1 MMLSGDTLMSP
12 MLSRRSGFA
21 LPVAVFAIVIIGAL
35 VAGAFFAS
43 TQEFR
48 IGTNTLQQTR
58 ALGAA
63 EFGLNETHANWNSA
77 WNNTM
82 QRGQVRT
89 LTPATSDG
97 SVATVRVTR
106 LNDQAFLV
114 ASEGSSGPA
123 RRRTAKLLVLNVPQ
137 LNMLAALTARGAT
150 KIGGSSFIDGNDH
163 TYDGWECPAAGP
175 PLPGIA
181 ASDTSEITRA
191 GCQNYNCV
199 AGSPKVVETPAAAD
213 TNTYFN
219 FGSLD
224 WAQLTAMASKLAS
237 GGKTALPSVV
247 NGACDEGDVNNWG
260 EPYKANG
267 GPCVDYYPIIYSDG
281 NLTMN
286 GGRGQGI
293 LLVEG
298 DLHVQGGFE
307 FFGPVIVRGILK
319 TSGTGGH
326 FNGGVLAANVD
337 LDQNVVIGNAVIEF
351 SRCTI
356 AKALNGSASLATA
369 VERAWYEVY

>member
-1 MMLSGDTLMSP
+1 MSRIH
-12 MLSRRSGFA
+12 SRRSGFA

-63 EFGLNETHANWNSA
+63 EFGLNQTQATWPVA
-77 WNNTM
+77 WNTSM
-82 QRGQVRT
+82 TQGQVRT

-97 SVATVRVTR
+97 SVSTVRVTR
-106 LNDQAFLV
+106 LSNQAFLV
-114 ASEGSSGPA
+114 ASEGSSGQA
-123 RRRTAKLLVLNVPQ
+123 RRRTAKLLVLNIPT

-163 TYDGWECPAAGP
+163 NYPGWDCPAPGVA
-175 PLPGIA
+175 LPGIA
-181 ASDTSEITRA
+181 ADDTTDITRA
-191 GCQNYNCV
+191 GCLNYSCV
-199 AGSPKVVETPAAAD
+199 EGNPKVVQDPAAAD
-213 TNTYFN
+213 TSTYFN
-219 FGSLD
+219 FGSLNWQD
-224 WAQLTAMASKLAS
+224 LTGMASKLAS
-237 GGKTALPSVV
+237 GGKTALPSVL
-247 NGACDEGDVNNWG
+247 NGVCDESNIDNWG
-260 EPYKANG
+260 EPIKAFG
-267 GPCVDYYPIIYSDG
+267 GPCVDYYPIIYANG
-281 NLTMN
+281 QLTMN

-307 FFGPVIVRGILK
+307 FFGPVIVRGTLK

-351 SRCTI
+351 SRCTLL
-356 AKALNGSASLATA
+356 KALNGSATPVSA

>member
-1 MMLSGDTLMSP
+1 MLSGETTMSA
-12 MLSRRSGFA
+12 MLSRRNGFA
-21 LPVAVFAIVIIGAL
+21 LPVAVFAIVIIGVL

-48 IGTNTLQQTR
+48 IGTNTIQQTR

-63 EFGLNETHANWNSA
+63 EFGLNQTHANWNTR
-77 WNNTM
+77 WNTTM
-82 QRGQVRT
+82 QRGQVQT

-97 SVATVRVTR
+97 SIARVRVTR

-114 ASEGSSGPA
+114 ASEGSSGQA

-163 TYDGWECPAAGP
+163 NYAGWDCPATGP
-175 PLPGIA
+175 SLAGIA
-181 ASDTSEITRA
+181 SSDTSQITAA
-191 GCQNYNCV
+191 GCTNYNCV
-199 AGSPKVVETPAAAD
+199 VGSPKVVQTPVAAD
-213 TNTYFN
+213 TSTYFN
-219 FGSLD
+219 FGSLN
-224 WAQLTAMASKLAS
+224 WTELRAMANKYAT
-237 GGKTALPSVV
+237 GGKTTLPTVA
-247 NGACDEGDVNNWG
+247 NGVCDENDPNNWG

-267 GPCVDYYPIIYSDG
+267 GPCVDYYPIIYADG
-281 NLTMN
+281 QLVMT

-307 FFGPVIVRGILK
+307 FFGPVIVRGMLK

-351 SRCTI
+351 SRCTLM
-356 AKALNGSASLATA
+356 KALNGSAKLATA

>member
-1 MMLSGDTLMSP
+1 MSRN
-12 MLSRRSGFA
+12 LSRRGFA

-48 IGTNTLQQTR
+48 IGTNTLQQAR

-63 EFGLNETHANWNSA
+63 EFGLNQTHANWNSG
-77 WNNTM
+77 WNTTM
-82 QRGQVRT
+82 QRGEVRT
-89 LTPATSDG
+89 VTPATSDG

-106 LNDQAFLV
+106 LNDQAFLI
-114 ASEGSSGPA
+114 ASEGVSGQA

-137 LNMLAALTARGAT
+137 INMLAALTARGAT

-163 TYDGWECPAAGP
+163 NYDGWECPAPGGAM
-175 PLPGIA
+175 PGIA
-181 ASDTSEITRA
+181 ASDTSEISRS
-191 GCQNYNCV
+191 GCKDYACV
-199 AGSPKVVETPAAAD
+199 EGSPKVVETPAAAD

-224 WAQLTAMASKLAS
+224 WKQLTAMASKLAS
-237 GGKTALPSVV
+237 GGKTALPTEV
-247 NGACDEGDVNNWG
+247 NGVCDENDPNNWG

-267 GPCVDYYPIIYSDG
+267 GPCVNYYPIIYADG
-281 NLTMN
+281 HLTMN

-298 DLHVQGGFE
+298 DLNVQGGFE
-307 FFGPVIVRGILK
+307 FYGPVIVRGTLK
-319 TSGTGGH
+319 TAGTGGH
-326 FNGGVLAANVD
+326 FNGGVLAANVE

-356 AKALNGSASLATA
+356 MKALNGSASLASG

>member
-1 MMLSGDTLMSP
+1 MSRMP
-12 MLSRRSGFA
+12 FRRSGFA

-48 IGTNTLQQTR
+48 IGTNTIQQTR

-63 EFGLNETHANWNSA
+63 EFGLNQTHATWNGS
-77 WNNTM
+77 WNTTM

-89 LTPATSDG
+89 LTPTTSDG

-106 LNDQAFLV
+106 LNDQAFLI
-114 ASEGSSGPA
+114 ASEGVSGQA

-137 LNMLAALTARGAT
+137 LNILAALTARGAT

-163 TYDGWECPAAGP
+163 NFPGWDCPAPGAP
-175 PLPGIA
+175 IPGIA

-191 GCQNYNCV
+191 GCNNYSCV
-199 AGSPKVVETPAAAD
+199 AGNPKVVQTPAAAD

-219 FGSLD
+219 YGSLD
-224 WAQLTAMASKLAS
+224 WRALTAMASKIAS
-237 GGKTALPSVV
+237 GSKTV
-247 NGACDEGDVNNWG
+247 NPTVFNGVCDINDVNNWG
-260 EPYKANG
+260 EPVKANG
-267 GPCVDYYPIIYSDG
+267 GPCVDYYPIIYADG
-281 NLTMN
+281 HLTLN

-307 FFGPVIVRGILK
+307 FYGPVIVRGTLK
-319 TSGTGGH
+319 TAGQGGH

-337 LDQNVVIGNAVIEF
+337 LDQNVVIGNAVITF
-351 SRCTI
+351 SRCAI
-356 AKALNGSASLATA
+356 LKALNTSAQLATA
-369 VERAWYEVY
+369 VERAWYEVYQ

>member
-1 MMLSGDTLMSP
+1 MARTI
-12 MLSRRSGFA
+12 SRRSGFA

-63 EFGLNETHANWNSA
+63 EFGMNLTQATWDPA
-77 WNNTM
+77 WNNSMT
-82 QRGQVRT
+82 QGQVRT

-97 SVATVRVTR
+97 SVSTVRVTR
-106 LNDQAFLV
+106 LSNQSFLI
-114 ASEGSSGPA
+114 ASEGSSGQA
-123 RRRTAKLLVLNVPQ
+123 RRRTARLLVLNVPQ
-137 LNMLAALTARGAT
+137 LNILAALTARGAT

-163 TYDGWECPAAGP
+163 TYPGWECPTPGA

-191 GCQNYNCV
+191 GCSNYNCV

-213 TNTYFN
+213 TSTYFN

-237 GGKTALPSVV
+237 GGKTALPSVL
-247 NGACDEGDVNNWG
+247 NGLCNETDVSNWG
-260 EPYKANG
+260 EPYKGNG
-267 GPCVDYYPIIYSDG
+267 GPCVNYYPIIYADG
-281 NLTMN
+281 HLTMN

-307 FFGPVIVRGILK
+307 FYGPVIVRGILK
-319 TSGTGGH
+319 TAGTGGH

-351 SRCTI
+351 SRCTLL
-356 AKALNGSASLATA
+356 KALNGSAMPATA
-369 VERAWYEVY
+369 IERAWYEVY

>member
-1 MMLSGDTLMSP
+1 MSP
-12 MLSRRSGFA
+12 MLSRRNGFA
-21 LPVAVFAIVIIGAL
+21 LPVAVFAIVIIGVL
-35 VAGAFFAS
+35 VAGGFFAS

-48 IGTNTLQQTR
+48 IGTNTIQQTR

-63 EFGLNETHANWNSA
+63 EFGLNQTHATWNVK
-77 WNNTM
+77 WNTTM
-82 QRGQVRT
+82 QRGEVRT

-114 ASEGSSGPA
+114 ASEGSSGQA

-137 LNMLAALTARGAT
+137 LNMLAALTTRGAT

-163 TYDGWECPAAGP
+163 NYAGWDCPTAGP

-181 ASDTSEITRA
+181 TSDTSEITRA
-191 GCQNYNCV
+191 GCGNYNCV
-199 AGSPKVVETPAAAD
+199 AGSPKVVETPSAAD
-213 TNTYFN
+213 TSTYFN

-224 WAQLTAMASKLAS
+224 WAQLAAMANKYVI
-237 GGKTALPSVV
+237 GGKTALPSEV
-247 NGACDEGDVNNWG
+247 NGACNEADDSNWG

-267 GPCVDYYPIIYSDG
+267 GPCVDYYPIIYAG
-281 NLTMN
+281 GQLTMN

-307 FFGPVIVRGILK
+307 FYGPVIVRGILK

-351 SRCTI
+351 SRCTLM
-356 AKALNGSASLATA
+356 KALNGSATLTTA

>member
-1 MMLSGDTLMSP
+1 MSP

-48 IGTNTLQQTR
+48 IGTNTIQQTR
-58 ALGAA
+58 ALSAA
-63 EFGLNETHANWNSA
+63 EFGLNETHANWNSR
-77 WNNTM
+77 WNTTM
-82 QRGQVRT
+82 QRGEMRT

-114 ASEGSSGPA
+114 ASEGSSGQA

-137 LNMLAALTARGAT
+137 LNMLAALTTRGAT

-163 TYDGWECPAAGP
+163 NYDGWECPTAGP
-175 PLPGIA
+175 PLAGIA
-181 ASDTSEITRA
+181 SSDTSEITRA

-213 TNTYFN
+213 TSTYFN

-224 WAQLTAMASKLAS
+224 WAQLTAMASKYAS
-237 GGKTALPSVV
+237 GGKTALPSVA
-247 NGACDEGDVNNWG
+247 NGACDEADVSNWG

-267 GPCVDYYPIIYSDG
+267 GPCVEYYPIIYSDG
-281 NLTMN
+281 HLTMN

-307 FFGPVIVRGILK
+307 FFGPVIVRGMLK

-326 FNGGVLAANVD
+326 FNGGVLAANVE

-351 SRCTI
+351 SRCTLM
-356 AKALNGSASLATA
+356 KALNGSATLATA

>member
-1 MMLSGDTLMSP
+1 MSR
-12 MLSRRSGFA
+12 MSSRRGGFA

-48 IGTNTLQQTR
+48 IGTNTIQQTR

-63 EFGLNETHANWNSA
+63 EFGLNQTQAT
-77 WNNTM
+77 WNNKWNTTM
-82 QRGQVRT
+82 QRGQVQT
-89 LTPATSDG
+89 LTPATADG
-97 SVATVRVTR
+97 ALATVRVTR
-106 LNDQAFLV
+106 LNDQAFLI
-114 ASEGSSGPA
+114 ASEGSSGQA
-123 RRRTAKLLVLNVPQ
+123 RRRTAKLLVLNIPQ

-163 TYDGWECPAAGP
+163 TYPGWACPAAGP
-175 PLPGIA
+175 GLAGIA
-181 ASDTSEITRA
+181 ASDTSQITTA
-191 GCQNYNCV
+191 GCNNYNCV
-199 AGSPKVVETPAAAD
+199 AGNPKVIQTPAAAD
-213 TNTYFN
+213 TSTYFN

-224 WAQLTAMASKLAS
+224 WNQLRAMASKVAS
-237 GGKTALPSVV
+237 GGKTALPSVL
-247 NGACDEGDVNNWG
+247 NGVCDETHPDNWG

-267 GPCVDYYPIIYSDG
+267 GPCVDYYPIIYATG
-281 NLTMN
+281 QLVMT

-307 FFGPVIVRGILK
+307 FFGPVIVRGMLK

-337 LDQNVVIGNAVIEF
+337 LDQNVVIGNAVIQF
-351 SRCTI
+351 SRCTLL
-356 AKALNGSASLATA
+356 KALNGSAMPTTA
-369 VERAWYEVY
+369 IERAWYEVY

>member
-1 MMLSGDTLMSP
+1 MSR
-12 MLSRRSGFA
+12 MSSRRGGFA

-48 IGTNTLQQTR
+48 IGTNTIQQTR

-63 EFGLNETHANWNSA
+63 EFGLNQTQAT
-77 WNNTM
+77 WNNKWNTTM
-82 QRGQVRT
+82 QRGQVQT
-89 LTPATSDG
+89 LTPATADG
-97 SVATVRVTR
+97 ALATVRVTR
-106 LNDQAFLV
+106 LNDQAFLI
-114 ASEGSSGPA
+114 ASEGSSGQA
-123 RRRTAKLLVLNVPQ
+123 RRRTAKLLVLNIPQ

-163 TYDGWECPAAGP
+163 TYPGWDCPATGP
-175 PLPGIA
+175 ALAGIA
-181 ASDTSEITRA
+181 ASDTSQITTA
-191 GCQNYNCV
+191 GCNNYRCV
-199 AGSPKVVETPAAAD
+199 AGSPKVVQTPAAAD
-213 TNTYFN
+213 TSTYFN

-224 WAQLTAMASKLAS
+224 WNQLRAMASKYAS

-247 NGACDEGDVNNWG
+247 NGVCDENHPDNWG

-267 GPCVDYYPIIYSDG
+267 GPCVDYYPIIYAG
-281 NLTMN
+281 GQLTMN

-307 FFGPVIVRGILK
+307 FFGPVIVRGMLK

-351 SRCTI
+351 SRCTLL
-356 AKALNGSASLATA
+356 KALNGSASPTTA
-369 VERAWYEVY
+369 IERAWYEVY

>member
-1 MMLSGDTLMSP
+1 MPRMI
-12 MLSRRSGFA
+12 SRRSGFA

-63 EFGLNETHANWNSA
+63 EFGLNQIQANWNVK
-77 WNNTM
+77 WNTTM
-82 QRGQVRT
+82 TQGQVQT

-97 SVATVRVTR
+97 SVSTVRVTR
-106 LNDQAFLV
+106 LSNQAFLI
-114 ASEGSSGPA
+114 ASEGSSGQA
-123 RRRTAKLLVLNVPQ
+123 RRRTAKLLVLNLPQ

-150 KIGGSSFIDGNDH
+150 KIGGSSFISGNDH
-163 TYDGWECPAAGP
+163 NYPGWDCPAAGSA
-175 PLPGIA
+175 LPGIA
-181 ASDTSEITRA
+181 ASDTSQITAA
-191 GCQNYNCV
+191 GCTNYNCV
-199 AGSPKVVETPAAAD
+199 EGNPKVVETPAAAD
-213 TNTYFN
+213 TSTYFN

-224 WAQLTAMASKLAS
+224 WNQLVAMASKQAF
-237 GGKTALPSVV
+237 GGIMALPSVS
-247 NGACDEGDVNNWG
+247 NGVCNESDPINWG

-267 GPCVDYYPIIYSDG
+267 GPCVDYYPIIYAG
-281 NLTMN
+281 GHLTMN

-307 FFGPVIVRGILK
+307 FFGPVIVRGTLK

-351 SRCTI
+351 SRCTLL
-356 AKALNGSASLATA
+356 KALNGSASPVSA

>member
-1 MMLSGDTLMSP
+1 MTS
-12 MLSRRSGFA
+12 RSGFA

-48 IGTNTLQQTR
+48 IGSNTLQQTR

-63 EFGLNETHANWNSA
+63 EFGVNQTQANWNGS
-77 WNNTM
+77 WNNSM
-82 QRGQVRT
+82 QRGQVQT

-114 ASEGSSGPA
+114 AAEGVSGQA

-137 LNMLAALTARGAT
+137 LNILAALTARGAT

-163 TYDGWECPAAGP
+163 GFPGWDCPAPGA

-181 ASDTSEITRA
+181 ASDTSEISRS
-191 GCQNYNCV
+191 GCKNYACV
-199 AGSPKVVETPAAAD
+199 DGNPKVVQNPAAAD
-213 TNTYFN
+213 TSTYFN

-224 WAQLTAMASKLAS
+224 WRQLTGMASKIAS
-237 GGKTALPSVV
+237 GSKTVLPSVAGGV
-247 NGACDEGDVNNWG
+247 CNISDPNNWG
-260 EPYKANG
+260 EPIKANG
-267 GPCVDYYPIIYSDG
+267 GPCLDYYPIIYANGDAT
-281 NLTMN
+281 LN

-298 DLHVQGGFE
+298 DLSVQGGFE
-307 FFGPVIVRGILK
+307 FYGPVIVRGTLK
-319 TSGTGGH
+319 TAGTGGH
-326 FNGGVLAANVD
+326 FNGGVMAANVD
-337 LDQNVVIGNAVIEF
+337 LDQNVVIGNAVITF
-351 SRCTI
+351 SRCAI
-356 AKALNGSASLATA
+356 LKALNSSAQLATA
-369 VERAWYEVY
+369 NERAWYEVY

>member
-1 MMLSGDTLMSP
+1 MSRI
-12 MLSRRSGFA
+12 LSRRTGFA

-48 IGTNTLQQTR
+48 IGTNTLQQAR

-63 EFGLNETHANWNSA
+63 EFGLTETQANWNRA
-77 WNNTM
+77 WNTTM
-82 QRGQVRT
+82 QRGQVQT
-89 LTPATSDG
+89 VTPATSDG
-97 SVATVRVTR
+97 AVATVRVTR
-106 LNDQAFLV
+106 LNDQSFLV
-114 ASEGSSGPA
+114 ASEGVDGQA

-163 TYDGWECPAAGP
+163 NYAGWDCPAIGP

-181 ASDTSEITRA
+181 TSDSSEITRS
-191 GCQNYNCV
+191 GCKDYSCV
-199 AGSPKVVETPAAAD
+199 DGTPKVLETPAAAD
-213 TNTYFN
+213 TSTYFN

-224 WAQLTAMASKLAS
+224 WTQLTAMASKFAS
-237 GGKTALPSVV
+237 GGKTALPSVL
-247 NGACDEGDVNNWG
+247 NGACNESDPSNWG

-267 GPCVDYYPIIYSDG
+267 GPCLNYYPIIYASG
-281 NLTMN
+281 HLTMN
-286 GGRGQGI
+286 GGRGQGV

-298 DLHVQGGFE
+298 DLNVQGGFE
-307 FFGPVIVRGILK
+307 FYGPVIVRGILK
-319 TSGTGGH
+319 TAGTGGH

-356 AKALNGSASLATA
+356 MKALNGSASLTSA

>member
-1 MMLSGDTLMSP
+1 MSR
-12 MLSRRSGFA
+12 MTSRRSGFA

-63 EFGLNETHANWNSA
+63 EFGLNQTQATWNSK
-77 WNNTM
+77 WNTTM
-82 QRGQVRT
+82 QRGQVQT

-114 ASEGSSGPA
+114 ASEGSSGQA
-123 RRRTAKLLVLNVPQ
+123 RRRTAKLLVLNIPQ
-137 LNMLAALTARGAT
+137 INVLAALTARGAT

-163 TYDGWECPAAGP
+163 NYPGWDCPAAGP
-175 PLPGIA
+175 ALPGIA
-181 ASDTSEITRA
+181 ASDTSQITTA
-191 GCQNYNCV
+191 GCHNYNCV
-199 AGSPKVVETPAAAD
+199 AGNPKVIETPAAAD
-213 TNTYFN
+213 TSTYFN

-224 WAQLTAMASKLAS
+224 WNQLTAMASKLAS
-237 GGKTALPSVV
+237 GGKTALPSVS
-247 NGACDEGDVNNWG
+247 NGVCDENNLDNWG

-267 GPCVDYYPIIYSDG
+267 GPCVDYYPIIYASG
-281 NLTMN
+281 HLTMN

-307 FFGPVIVRGILK
+307 FFGPVIVRGMLK

-351 SRCTI
+351 SRCTLL
-356 AKALNGSASLATA
+356 KALNGSATPTTA
-369 VERAWYEVY
+369 IERAWYEVY

>member
-1 MMLSGDTLMSP
+1 MPRMLSG
-12 MLSRRSGFA
+12 RGGFA

-48 IGTNTLQQTR
+48 IGTNTIQQAR

-63 EFGLNETHANWNSA
+63 EFGLNQTQATWNSR
-77 WNNTM
+77 WNTSM
-82 QRGQVRT
+82 QRGQVQT

-97 SVATVRVTR
+97 SIATVRVTR

-114 ASEGSSGPA
+114 ASEGSSGQS

-163 TYDGWECPAAGP
+163 TYPGWDCPAAGP
-175 PLPGIA
+175 GLAGIA
-181 ASDTSEITRA
+181 ASDTSQITTA
-191 GCQNYNCV
+191 GCNNYNCV
-199 AGSPKVVETPAAAD
+199 AGTPKVIQTPAAAD
-213 TNTYFN
+213 TNTYFS

-224 WAQLTAMASKLAS
+224 WSQLTAMASKLAI
-237 GGKTALPSVV
+237 GGKTALPSVS
-247 NGACDEGDVNNWG
+247 NGLCNENHPDNWG

-267 GPCVDYYPIIYSDG
+267 GPCVDYYPIIYASG
-281 NLTMN
+281 HLTMN

-307 FFGPVIVRGILK
+307 FYGPVIVRGMLK

-337 LDQNVVIGNAVIEF
+337 LDQNVVIGNAVIQF
-351 SRCTI
+351 SRCTLL
-356 AKALNGSASLATA
+356 KALNGSATPTTA

>member
-1 MMLSGDTLMSP
+1 MSR
-12 MLSRRSGFA
+12 MISRRSGFA
-21 LPVAVFAIVIIGAL
+21 LPVAVFAIVIIGVL

-48 IGTNTLQQTR
+48 IGTNTIQQTR

-63 EFGLNETHANWNSA
+63 EFGLNQTQATWNVR

-82 QRGQVRT
+82 QRGEVRT

-114 ASEGSSGPA
+114 ASEGSSGQA
-123 RRRTAKLLVLNVPQ
+123 RRRTAKLLVLNIPQ
-137 LNMLAALTARGAT
+137 LNMLAALTSRGAT

-163 TYDGWECPAAGP
+163 NYAGWDCPATGP
-175 PLPGIA
+175 ALPGIA
-181 ASDTSEITRA
+181 SSDTSQITTA
-191 GCQNYNCV
+191 GCTNYNCV
-199 AGSPKVVETPAAAD
+199 DGDPKVIETPAAAD
-213 TNTYFN
+213 TSTYFN

-224 WAQLTAMASKLAS
+224 WNQLKAMASKLAS
-237 GGKTALPSVV
+237 SSHTVLPTEL
-247 NGACDEGDVNNWG
+247 NGVCNESDPNNWG
-260 EPYKANG
+260 EPIKANG
-267 GPCVDYYPIIYSDG
+267 GPCVDYYPIIYSPG
-281 NLTMN
+281 QTTLT

-307 FFGPVIVRGILK
+307 FFGPVIVRGTLK

-337 LDQNVVIGNAVIEF
+337 LDQNVVIGNALIEF

-356 AKALNGSASLATA
+356 LKALQGSATLTSG